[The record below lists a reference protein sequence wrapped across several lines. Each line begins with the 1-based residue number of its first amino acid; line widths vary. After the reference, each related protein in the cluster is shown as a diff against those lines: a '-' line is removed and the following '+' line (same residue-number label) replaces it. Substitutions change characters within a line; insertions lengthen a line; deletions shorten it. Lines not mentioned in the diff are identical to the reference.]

1 MLHNDIVIPLDKQ
14 IFVTIDFKSYI
25 NELSYVMNLI
35 INRNI
40 DGYDD
45 EYAGICAFLD
55 SCNLDIKIVIAIG
68 QHFKTLYV
76 INLT

>member
-1 MLHNDIVIPLDKQ
+1 
-14 IFVTIDFKSYI
+14 
-25 NELSYVMNLI
+25 MNLI
-35 INRNI
+35 IDRNI

-55 SCNLDIKIVIAIG
+55 SCNLDINIVIAIV

-76 INLT
+76 INLM

>member
-1 MLHNDIVIPLDKQ
+1 
-14 IFVTIDFKSYI
+14 
-25 NELSYVMNLI
+25 MNLI
-35 INRNI
+35 IDRNI

-45 EYAGICAFLD
+45 EYTGICAFLD